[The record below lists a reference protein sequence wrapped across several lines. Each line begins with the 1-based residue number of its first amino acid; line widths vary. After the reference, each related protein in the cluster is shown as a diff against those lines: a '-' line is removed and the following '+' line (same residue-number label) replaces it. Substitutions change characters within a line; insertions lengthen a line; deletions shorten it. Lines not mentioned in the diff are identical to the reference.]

1 MKREEA
7 KDFFNLVKYRDI
19 EKSRKISVILMVCL
33 SAMMFL
39 ITITALLFAYSVAIK
54 PTPVIA
60 FDKQGKR
67 VVFSGNDILDNETN
81 RVRIHRFLTE
91 FIGKFEG
98 VSPDIEN
105 NLKDAYNMLTPKFR
119 QILLDKSV
127 HSEKIDLWKNRNF
140 ETTFALTR
148 LKILKG
154 DFKAGSA
161 LTVEGIGEMDF
172 HNAVDY
178 SGDGETRRD
187 YLWFSA
193 LLIVT
198 PISLELSP
206 DGLFVEFYA
215 GRNFPDKRQLRAF
228 LSENK
233 KDYLLNDG
241 NEVFE

>member
-7 KDFFNLVKYRDI
+7 NDFFNLMKYRDI
-19 EKSRKISVILMVCL
+19 EKIRKTSIIFMSCL
-33 SAMMFL
+33 CVMMFL
-39 ITITALLFAYSVAIK
+39 VTITALLFAYSVAIK

-67 VVFSGNDILDNETN
+67 VVFSGSDILDNETN
-81 RVRIHRFLTE
+81 RVRIHRFLTD

-98 VSPDIEN
+98 ISPDIEN
-105 NLKDAYNMLTPKFR
+105 DLKDAYNMLTPKFR

-127 HSEKIDLWKNRNF
+127 HRDKIDLWKNRNF
-140 ETTFALTR
+140 ATTFSITR

-154 DFKAGSA
+154 DFKAGST

-172 HNAVDY
+172 HSAVDY

-187 YLWFSA
+187 HLWFSA

-215 GRNFPDKRQLRAF
+215 GRSFPDLRQLRAF

-233 KDYLLNDG
+233 KDYLLTEESG
-241 NEVFE
+241 FFE

>member
-1 MKREEA
+1 MKREES
-7 KDFFNLVKYRDI
+7 KDFFDALKYRDI
-19 EKSRKISVILMVCL
+19 EKNRKISLILMISLCV
-33 SAMMFL
+33 MMFL
-39 ITITALLFAYSVAIK
+39 TTITALLFAYSVAIK

-60 FDKQGKR
+60 FDKQGRR

-81 RVRIHRFLTE
+81 RVRIHRFLTD

-105 NLKDAYNMLTPKFR
+105 DLRDAYNMLTPKFR

-127 HSEKIDLWKNRNF
+127 HRDKIDLWKNRNF
-140 ETTFALTR
+140 ATTFTLTK
-148 LKILKG
+148 LTILKG
-154 DFKAGSA
+154 DFKAGST

-172 HNAVDY
+172 RSAVDY
-178 SGDGETRRD
+178 SGEGETRRD

-193 LLIVT
+193 LLVVT
-198 PISLELSP
+198 PVSLEFSP

-215 GRNFPDKRQLRAF
+215 GRNFPDQRQLRAF
-228 LSENK
+228 LSENR
-233 KDYLLNDG
+233 KDHLLTEG